1 MRINAQTSKR
11 ELPKEA
17 TASSLCSPY
26 PISDN
31 PDLIQPMRVILARYD
46 IYDFIGIPSRYDR
59 NKQGGKAKYFPF
71 FVFSSIVLTCVLF
84 WLLASYTPRLPS
96 IPINLIKTSS
106 PRGSSLLDWVDLH
119 HLYLST
125 VILHLISNQRYPISM
140 SKG

>member
-1 MRINAQTSKR
+1 MRISAQTSKR

-46 IYDFIGIPSRYDR
+46 IYDFMGIPCRYDR

-96 IPINLIKTSS
+96 ILIILIT
-106 PRGSSLLDWVDLH
+106 PRGSYSLDWFDSH
-119 HLYLST
+119 HFYLST
-125 VILHLISNQRYPISM
+125 IILHLK
-140 SKG
+140 SKQQYLMPGSKR